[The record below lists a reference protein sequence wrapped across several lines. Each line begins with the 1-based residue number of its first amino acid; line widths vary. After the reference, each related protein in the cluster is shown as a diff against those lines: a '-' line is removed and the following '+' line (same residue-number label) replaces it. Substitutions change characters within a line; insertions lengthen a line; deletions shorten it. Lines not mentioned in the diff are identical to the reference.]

1 MQFNITSIEAL
12 GKYIVKKNFFLLFKD
27 KVKDKD

>member
-12 GKYIVKKNFFLLFKD
+12 GKYIVKNFFLLFKD